1 MCMAARSLHSLA
13 FSFYTVLIHNSTNT
27 FSLGEFEIT
36 WTFEVASVFLMIP
49 HQFFVLNSNLND
61 ATLSSLGNLRY
72 FDIYTP
78 TPKNNKKREGG

>member
-1 MCMAARSLHSLA
+1 MP
-13 FSFYTVLIHNSTNT
+13 

-72 FDIYTP
+72 FDVYTP
-78 TPKNNKKREGG
+78 TPKKQMKERGTLIIPSAIYPYACLI